1 MTGISLYLVAP
12 TLVETLGSWTSLQQI
27 GLYWFPVMAVLQGAS
42 LACLWEL
49 QRLALRMRAWRPVI
63 ASQLAGNAL
72 AKVAPG
78 GGAIGAALQYRML
91 VQAGVRQAEAVSALT
106 AVNLLT
112 FAIVLALPVFAIP
125 TFIRGSVSRSLIE
138 ATVVGLLVFLLVAGV
153 AAVCLALDGP
163 LAWVGRT
170 VQRARNRLRRGSP
183 PTTGLPDRLLRERD
197 RILATLGPRW
207 KRAVLAAVGRWA
219 FDYAT
224 LLAALAAVGST
235 PRGRARPARLLRG
248 PDARPDTAH
257 PGRAGLR
264 RGRAH
269 GDPRPSPGSGPATPC
284 SPRSPTGCSPTGCRY
299 RSASSASGCNV
310 AMRPWQSDA
319 PAEIVT
325 PTGIRP
331 KGFKGGCWARHC
343 GQQAEW
349 ARRCCAPSRG
359 ASPT

>member
-1 MTGISLYLVAP
+1 MVERERIGDRVERRIERHTDVEHEIQRGEAEQARLGPRIRRTAFWLVVTGISLYLVAP
-12 TLVETLGSWTSLQQI
+12 TLLDTLGSWRSLHEI

-42 LACLWEL
+42 LVSLWEL

-91 VQAGVRQAEAVSALT
+91 VQAGVRQAQAVSALT

-153 AAVCLALDGP
+153 AAACLVLDGP
-163 LAWVGRT
+163 LTWVGRT

-235 PRGRARPARLLRG
+235 PR
-248 PDARPDTAH
+248 
-257 PGRAGLR
+257 AGLVLLAFCAAQMLAQIPLTPGGLGFVEAGLTATLALAGVGAGDAVLATFAYRLFSYWLPMPLGLVGVALQR
-264 RGRAH
+264 RYA
-269 GDPRPSPGSGPATPC
+269 
-284 SPRSPTGCSPTGCRY
+284 
-299 RSASSASGCNV
+299 
-310 AMRPWQSDA
+310 
-319 PAEIVT
+319 
-325 PTGIRP
+325 
-331 KGFKGGCWARHC
+331 
-343 GQQAEW
+343 
-349 ARRCCAPSRG
+349 
-359 ASPT
+359 